1 MMHQRIS
8 KKIIIYLFIFLTL
21 GTITTT
27 KVSNN
32 FYKVIDLKINGLNP
46 DEANKIYKDLEHFKN
61 ENIFLLDKKNIS
73 EMINLNKTVEQ
84 FKIFKN
90 YPSSL
95 NIEIKKTEIL
105 AITKKNNIDYL
116 IGSNGNL
123 IKVNDNT
130 IERPFI
136 FGNIDIKN
144 FLNFK
149 KKIDKSNFR
158 FNDIKDLYYF
168 KSNRWDVIFKDGT
181 TIKMP
186 LNLTLE
192 KLNLIFTIIQNN
204 YFDNKKIIDFRQ
216 SNMMVING

>member
-1 MMHQRIS
+1 MHQRIS

-84 FKIFKN
+84 YKIFKN

-105 AITKKNNIDYL
+105 AITKKKQYRL
-116 IGSNGNL
+116 
-123 IKVNDNT
+123 
-130 IERPFI
+130 
-136 FGNIDIKN
+136 
-144 FLNFK
+144 LNWFK
-149 KKIDKSNFR
+149 WK
-158 FNDIKDLYYF
+158 FN
-168 KSNRWDVIFKDGT
+168 
-181 TIKMP
+181 
-186 LNLTLE
+186 
-192 KLNLIFTIIQNN
+192 
-204 YFDNKKIIDFRQ
+204 
-216 SNMMVING
+216 